1 MKKSYLKL
9 VFLQNWKMEDPEP
22 STSATRQDEVDFVS
36 LPFPNFNRSNSK
48 DMVSKMI
55 TKSLVDIGALGTKQQ
70 NNSSKVMNQ
79 LSAAKKIISDEV
91 DSDDLSEMYLR
102 FNRMRQEQN
111 FFKKMSGPNFLEAII
126 AKPKARL
133 PDINDEAIDEY
144 DEGKIIHRL

>member
-1 MKKSYLKL
+1 
-9 VFLQNWKMEDPEP
+9 MEDPEP

-79 LSAAKKIISDEV
+79 LSAAKKIISEEV

-102 FNRMRQEQN
+102 LDRMRQEQN

-133 PDINDEAIDEY
+133 PDINDEVIDEY
-144 DEGKIIHRL
+144 DEGKIS